1 VLEALARKT
10 FRVLRFIPWLVL
22 TVLATLMV
30 VFAVQAR
37 LRLPDLEPWHRI
49 QLAEE
54 YRAGRPG
61 APQTFVE
68 YQALEQRLADEL
80 RRRVLQDPAAGR
92 PEPLN
97 RFYPASV
104 PGRLALDGPHNRSYE
119 LPPAGPPR
127 GAVLLV
133 HGLTDS
139 PYSMRALAGIFRA
152 QGLHVVALRLPGHGT
167 IPAGLLD
174 VDWEDWYAA
183 TVLAA
188 RHAAQRA
195 GGGPLHG
202 AGYSTG
208 AALLALLAIR
218 SVDDPSLPRL
228 ERLFTLSAAIGVSD
242 FAALANVASALSF
255 VPYFEKAKWLD
266 VLPEYDP
273 YKYNSFPVNAGNQ
286 VYQLTREVQRA
297 LAAARSGGRLSEMP
311 RVLAFQSVVDA
322 TVSAAD
328 VVRNFLLRLPGP
340 GNEFVAFD
348 VNRESV
354 LIPLLAAGPRGD
366 FERIRN
372 APGLPFALTLVAN
385 VSGTGADVAA
395 YRRDAGTTVTSMTPL
410 GLAWPRGVF
419 SVGHVALPFPID
431 DPVYGLQPAVSVEPA
446 YGLGDVAPR
455 GEAGALVIPLGNFAR
470 LRSNPFFDVIRNRIV
485 ATLESGQSPD

>member
-1 VLEALARKT
+1 MLDALARKG
-10 FRVLRFIPWLVL
+10 LRLLRYAAGLVL
-22 TVLATLMV
+22 VVLATVVV

-61 APQTFVE
+61 APQTFLE
-68 YQALEQRLADEL
+68 YVALERRLMDEL
-80 RRRVLQDPAAGR
+80 RRRVLDDPAIAR
-92 PEPLN
+92 REPLN
-97 RFYPASV
+97 RFYPASL

-119 LPPAGPPR
+119 LQPSGPVR

-152 QGLHVVALRLPGHGT
+152 QGLHVVALRLPGHAT
-167 IPAGLLD
+167 IPASLVD

-188 RHAAQRA
+188 KHAAQRA
-195 GGGPLHG
+195 GDGPLYA

-255 VPYFEKAKWLD
+255 VPWFEKAKWLD

-286 VYQLTREVQRA
+286 VYQLTREVQAA
-297 LAAARSGGRLSEMP
+297 LAAAKSGGRLAEMP
-311 RVLAFQSVVDA
+311 RVLAFQSVVDS

-328 VVRNFLLRLPGP
+328 VVRNFLLQLPRP
-340 GNEFVAFD
+340 GSEFVAFD
-348 VNRESV
+348 VNRRSV
-354 LIPLLAAGPRGD
+354 ITPLLAAGPRGD

-372 APGLPFALTLVAN
+372 APGLPFALTLVSNLA
-385 VSGTGADVAA
+385 GTGADVAA
-395 YRRDAGTTVTSMTPL
+395 YRRDAGTTTTITTPL

-419 SVGHVALPFPID
+419 SVGHVALPFRVD
-431 DPVYGLQPAVSVEPA
+431 DPVYGLQPAETAEPA
-446 YGLGDVAPR
+446 YGLGALAPR
-455 GEAGALVIPLGNFAR
+455 GEAGALVIPLGSFAR
-470 LRSNPFFDVIRNRIV
+470 LRSNPFFDVIEDRIV
-485 ATLESGQSPD
+485 AALEADRARR